1 MDLKQIV
8 VLALQVSI
16 VATVFGFGLKAAPS
30 DVWYVVKQPRL
41 FVRSL
46 LAVFVIMPFIAVVLV
61 RAFDFRPT
69 VEIALV
75 SLALSPVPPLLP
87 SKEAKAGGHA
97 AFHAFI
103 VGLTAWLGLVAIVAE
118 PLMLRLLEWISG
130 RPLAIAPTA
139 IAMVVFKTVL
149 VPLAAGIIVHRVS
162 PSFADRAAVIAARVG
177 RILLYPSAL
186 LLLIASMPAIMPLIG
201 QGTLLAMVVFV
212 ASGLAIG
219 HLLGGPDPDHAAV
232 LALATAS
239 RHPALA
245 LTVAAANFPGER
257 FIGAILLYVLV
268 NAAIAIPY
276 LTWQRHAT
284 EAAHPV

>member
-1 MDLKQIV
+1 MDLKHIV

-30 DVWYVVKQPRL
+30 DVLYVIRQPRL
-41 FVRSL
+41 FLRSL

-61 RAFDFRPT
+61 RAFDFKRP

-75 SLALSPVPPLLP
+75 ALALSPVPPLLP
-87 SKEAKAGGHA
+87 SKEAKARGHA

-103 VGLTAWLGLVAIVAE
+103 VGLTAWLGVVAIVAE

-130 RPLAIAPTA
+130 RL
-139 IAMVVFKTVL
+139 L
-149 VPLAAGIIVHRVS
+149 PLAAGIILNRVS
-162 PSFADRAAVIAARVG
+162 PAFAERAAPIAARVG

-219 HLLGGPDPDHAAV
+219 HVLGGPNPDHAAV
-232 LALATAS
+232 LGLATAS
-239 RHPALA
+239 RHPA
-245 LTVAAANFPGER
+245 
-257 FIGAILLYVLV
+257 
-268 NAAIAIPY
+268 
-276 LTWQRHAT
+276 
-284 EAAHPV
+284 